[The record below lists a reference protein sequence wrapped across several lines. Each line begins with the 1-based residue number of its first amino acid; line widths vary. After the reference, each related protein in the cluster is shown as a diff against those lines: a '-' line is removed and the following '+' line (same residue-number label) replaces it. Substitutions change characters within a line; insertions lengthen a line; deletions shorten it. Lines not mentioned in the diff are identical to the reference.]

1 MEEPQLLTPA
11 QFAQKHNISHVYV
24 YQLIKGY
31 PESVIKYRGK
41 HECLRN
47 FEVVR
52 VANKPFIKEK

>member
-1 MEEPQLLTPA
+1 MENNELLTPA
-11 QFAQKHNISHVYV
+11 KFAAKHNISHVYV

-31 PESVIKYRGK
+31 PESVTKYRGK

-52 VANKPFIKEK
+52 VAGKPYINEK